1 MSHFFLDS
9 AIFRPSKLK
18 LSSALSMKF
27 IGMICYFAGFEILRR
42 RENKTGKIDDQLE
55 SRDIDDD
62 NKESLQKEDNITPNE
77 ADTELEKACNMSLA
91 STSL

>member
-42 RENKTGKIDDQLE
+42 RENKTGKKDNQVE
-55 SRDIDDD
+55 PHDIDDD
-62 NKESLQKEDNITPNE
+62 NKENLQNEDNITLNE
-77 ADTELEKACNMSLA
+77 ADTKLENACNMSLA

>member
-1 MSHFFLDS
+1 MREK
-9 AIFRPSKLK
+9 I
-18 LSSALSMKF
+18 LSLALSMKF

-42 RENKTGKIDDQLE
+42 RENKTGKIDDQVE
-55 SRDIDDD
+55 PSDIDDD
-62 NKESLQKEDNITPNE
+62 NKENLQNEGDITPNE

>member
-1 MSHFFLDS
+1 
-9 AIFRPSKLK
+9 
-18 LSSALSMKF
+18 MKF

-42 RENKTGKIDDQLE
+42 RENKTGKIDDKVE
-55 SRDIDDD
+55 TNDIDDENKD
-62 NKESLQKEDNITPNE
+62 NLQNEDDSTPNE

>member
-1 MSHFFLDS
+1 MREK
-9 AIFRPSKLK
+9 I
-18 LSSALSMKF
+18 LSLALSMKF

-42 RENKTGKIDDQLE
+42 RENKTGKIDVE
-55 SRDIDDD
+55 PSDIEDD
-62 NKESLQKEDNITPNE
+62 NKENLQNEDDITLNE